1 MRYKFRIA
9 IPFCFIFVVAL
20 IAGYFSLTTWAGT
33 KGASAAEL
41 VSVAVETVE
50 AENLNAPAKV
60 METVA
65 PQETVNESDV
75 NPEFALEEDDS
86 VVVTGD
92 SGYVLDDSERIA
104 VECAVMCEAG
114 GEGVEG
120 QMMVAQ
126 SILDGSLRNGFNVY
140 QTISSYQ
147 IHSTSYSN
155 VTDEVRESV
164 SRVFDDGERITEEKA
179 DLWYAPAL
187 VESSW
192 HEEQQ
197 YIITVGSHRFFWM
210 NSDMDA

>member
-33 KGASAAEL
+33 EGASAAEP

-65 PQETVNESDV
+65 PQETVNESDF
-75 NPEFALEEDDS
+75 NPDSALEEDDS

-92 SGYVLDDSERIA
+92 SGYILDDSERIA

-114 GEGVEG
+114 GEGIEG

-164 SRVFDDGERITEEKA
+164 SRVFDDGERITEEKT

>member
-33 KGASAAEL
+33 EGASAAEP
-41 VSVAVETVE
+41 VSVAVETVA

-65 PQETVNESDV
+65 PQETVNESDF
-75 NPEFALEEDDS
+75 NPESALEEDDS

-92 SGYVLDDSERIA
+92 SGYILDDSERIA

-114 GEGVEG
+114 GEGIEG

-140 QTISSYQ
+140 QTISCYE
-147 IHSTSYSN
+147 IHSTSYSK
-155 VTDEVRESV
+155 VTDEVREAV

-187 VESSW
+187 VESPW

-197 YIITVGSHRFFWM
+197 YIITVGGHRFFWM

>member
-1 MRYKFRIA
+1 
-9 IPFCFIFVVAL
+9 
-20 IAGYFSLTTWAGT
+20 
-33 KGASAAEL
+33 
-41 VSVAVETVE
+41 
-50 AENLNAPAKV
+50 
-60 METVA
+60 
-65 PQETVNESDV
+65 
-75 NPEFALEEDDS
+75 
-86 VVVTGD
+86 
-92 SGYVLDDSERIA
+92 
-104 VECAVMCEAG
+104 
-114 GEGVEG
+114 
-120 QMMVAQ
+120 MMVAQ

-164 SRVFDDGERITEEKA
+164 SRVFDDGERITEEKT